1 MTVSKSKIKSKSKAK
16 ASLKTFWVMFFILI
30 LGTALRLIFIDKPD
44 GLWNDEYISWQIA
57 SIPLG
62 SKFIHEVASQCHMPF
77 YYLYL
82 KFFIHFFGNSDLMLR
97 LTSVIAGVLAI
108 PAMYFVGKEFK
119 DTRLGVLCASMTAL
133 SSFLIYFSQ
142 EVRFYSVL
150 FLFASLLLLF
160 TLKLGRKQTLSNFI
174 FYLIFNLLIV
184 FTHTIGFIF
193 VIFNL
198 IFLSVWLLK
207 TDNKYK
213 KLIMAV
219 WGFVALFG
227 LFAAPLGCKVA
238 ASHPLS
244 QWWGSFTLS
253 RIGFLFTDYFSPVLI
268 NIVSAPDNFFFLFG
282 YGAKF
287 GLNFVIFAVVPA
299 VIALSGAISGM
310 IKAIKTK
317 EYRIL
322 GLFYVFL
329 AYIFVLIIM
338 AISGKLMFI
347 TKYSIEIY
355 PILLLIVAFG
365 LMEFKDSW
373 RKFLIFSFIF
383 LNLFYVLVN
392 FNSAPRMHRAEGHKI
407 VADLLKN
414 ADLKPG
420 DTILLTYYPKDR
432 FEKYFDFS
440 KYNVISI
447 NKGNFS
453 EYLGIDSKDDFKNH
467 DKNIYKKYFDKKFVN
482 DIINIP
488 GKKIGRGKKLAV
500 VLLNDV
506 AIYSPVEMQV
516 ILNDENQ
523 FKKAPFL
530 FLVFSELK
538 NEIFDEG
545 LKYLQIQRGEPKGS
559 WTVVTFSA
567 K

>member
-1 MTVSKSKIKSKSKAK
+1 MSTSKKKKKAK
-16 ASLKTFWVMFFILI
+16 TSLKTFWLMFFILI
-30 LGTALRLIFIDKPD
+30 LGTALRLIFINKPD

-57 SIPLG
+57 AIPLG
-62 SKFIHEVASQCHMPF
+62 QKFIDAVVSQCHMPF

-97 LTSVIAGVLAI
+97 LTSVITGILAI

-119 DTRLGVLCASMTAL
+119 DTRLGILCAAMTAL
-133 SSFLIYFSQ
+133 SSFSIYFSQ
-142 EVRFYSVL
+142 EVRFYSLL
-150 FLFASLLLLF
+150 FLFASLSLLF
-160 TLKLGRKQTLSNFI
+160 TLRLGRKQTLSNFI
-174 FYLIFNLLIV
+174 FYLIFNLLII

-213 KLIMAV
+213 KPIIAV
-219 WGFVALFG
+219 WSVVFLLG
-227 LFAAPLGCKVA
+227 LFASPLGCRVA
-238 ASHPLS
+238 TSHPLS
-244 QWWGSFTLS
+244 QWWGTFTLS
-253 RIGFLFTDYFSPVLI
+253 RIGFLITDYFSPILI

-282 YGAKF
+282 YGAKIA
-287 GLNFVIFAVVPA
+287 LNFVIFAIFPLL
-299 VIALSGAISGM
+299 IAIAGM
-310 IKAIKTK
+310 VKAFKIKDFK
-317 EYRIL
+317 IL
-322 GLFYVFL
+322 GLFYVCL
-329 AYIFVLIIM
+329 AYVLVLIVM

-355 PILLLIVAFG
+355 PILLLITAFG
-365 LMEFKDSW
+365 LMDLKSGW

-383 LNLFYVLVN
+383 LNLFYVLVSSH
-392 FNSAPRMHRAEGHKI
+392 SAPRMHRAEGHKI

-414 ADLKPG
+414 ADLNPG
-420 DTILLTYYPKDR
+420 DIILLNYYPKDR
-432 FEKYFDFS
+432 FEKYFDFD
-440 KYNVISI
+440 KYSVISI

-453 EYLGIDSKDDFKNH
+453 EYLGVDSKEDFKTL
-467 DKNIYKKYFDKKFVN
+467 DKKYFDKKFVN

-488 GKKIGRGKKLAV
+488 GKELGRGKKLAV
-500 VLLNDV
+500 VILNDV
-506 AIYSPVEMQV
+506 AIYSPVQMQL

-538 NEIFDEG
+538 NDIFDEC
-545 LKYLQIQRGEPKGS
+545 LKYLQIQRGESKGS

>member
-1 MTVSKSKIKSKSKAK
+1 MNKGKFDFKILAIMTFLAV
-16 ASLKTFWVMFFILI
+16 

-62 SKFIHEVASQCHMPF
+62 QKFIDAVISQCHMPF

-97 LTSVIAGVLAI
+97 LTSVITGILAI

-119 DTRLGVLCASMTAL
+119 NSGLGILCASITAL

-142 EVRFYSVL
+142 EVRFYSIL
-150 FLFASLLLLF
+150 FLFASLSLLF
-160 TLKLGRKQTLSNFI
+160 TLRLGRKQTITNFI
-174 FYLIFNLLIV
+174 FYLIFNLLII

-198 IFLSVWLLK
+198 IFLSLWLLK
-207 TDNKYK
+207 TDPKYK
-213 KLIMAV
+213 KSIIIS
-219 WGFVALFG
+219 WCFVLLLG
-227 LFAAPLGCKVA
+227 LFASPLGCRVA
-238 ASHPLS
+238 TSHPLS

-253 RIGFLFTDYFSPVLI
+253 RIGFLITDYFSPVLI

-282 YGAKF
+282 YGAKIA
-287 GLNFVIFAVVPA
+287 LNFIIFAILPSI
-299 VIALSGAISGM
+299 IAIFGAIAGM
-310 IKAIKTK
+310 VKAIKTK

-329 AYIFVLIIM
+329 AYIVVLIAM

-355 PILLLIVAFG
+355 PILLLITAFG
-365 LMEFKDSW
+365 LNEFKSGW
-373 RKFLIFSFIF
+373 RKFLIFAFCF
-383 LNLFYVLVN
+383 LNLFYIITNL
-392 FNSAPRMHRAEGHKI
+392 NSAPRMHRAEGHKI

-414 ADLKPG
+414 ANLKPG

-432 FEKYFDFS
+432 FEKYFDFG

-453 EYLGIDSKDDFKNH
+453 EYLGVDSKKDFKQI
-467 DKNIYKKYFDKKFVN
+467 DKKSFDKKFVN

-488 GKKIGRGKKLAV
+488 GKKLGRGKKLAV
-500 VLLNDV
+500 VILNDV
-506 AIYSPVEMQV
+506 AIYSPVQMQV
-516 ILNDENQ
+516 LLSDENQ
-523 FKKAPFL
+523 YKKAPFL

-538 NEIFDEG
+538 NEIFDEC
-545 LKYLQIQRGEPKGS
+545 LKYLQIQRGEQKGS